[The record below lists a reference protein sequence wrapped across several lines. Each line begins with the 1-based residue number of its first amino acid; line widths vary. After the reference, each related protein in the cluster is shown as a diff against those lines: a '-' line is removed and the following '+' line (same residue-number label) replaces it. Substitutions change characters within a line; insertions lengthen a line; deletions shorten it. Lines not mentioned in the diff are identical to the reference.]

1 MKASER
7 LRKQMEEQ
15 GLLGTDAKKAKVIAN
30 TTQKKAAEKSA
41 SSLRSGG
48 MAAKKLPQTELF
60 KNITL
65 PRAETQRQ
73 TQRAKVNINT
83 DRGFVPDS
91 QLMRQLGRTGTTFQ
105 KSTAQDE
112 KRRLYETNDSLLN
125 PQEILKKYSYVA
137 QDKDMDYG
145 TLRRAVKKGM
155 SEVGR
160 TLRGTNDN
168 SQYEKVA
175 KLQTELQGRLKS
187 ASFTAGLLEGMGGA
201 GKDAVVRLSGNEAL
215 QKQNEA
221 LKAQMEA
228 TQANHR
234 GAAMAGQITG
244 ELLKPVA
251 GYMSIGNVAE
261 SLTLKGAGKL
271 GQRMAAATAA
281 DGAQKLA
288 ASVLLDPKKAKTAG
302 FAARMLAQQAAD
314 TLVNTP
320 ITIINGAAEGKSRK
334 ELLQDFAKQE
344 AMDAAFNLG
353 LAGLGAGAK
362 ALGKAKQA
370 KAEQRAAKQ
379 TETAAKAMVEP
390 AEKIMMLPRPTD
402 LYVDTTGRGFK
413 TLHEKDMID
422 NPADNFDISMTGK
435 AFNDVGRNKNI
446 SYQVFNG
453 KQRLAIMNKEKPSI
467 QGNNKEGYQVLD
479 ANMPPANGR
488 TAPEFPSNNSIEKH
502 DGNVKKMGQNSG
514 TKQVYQENGFAAAT
528 IKNSEKEITR
538 YTNPKIDKSPME
550 MDGVKEIM
558 QDADFGNM
566 GADTGDYSAAMGIKP
581 MGFTFNKDIFRIWD
595 EAGSK
600 NPETA
605 KFIDETCR
613 KPLLNAKD
621 EWAKDSREF
630 FGDILQLMKE
640 TGIQKGS
647 RESAAAQ
654 WYGEG
659 YRLNKFGEKEPYTLT
674 DLKQEFPNK
683 WQDIIK
689 VDEICRKKHLDSVPG
704 RVNANFDKIYPNVE
718 TNAISEM
725 KKHSAAAEDFTAK
738 AAAEKKR
745 IEKLELE
752 IAADRKILETGKA
765 GSRTATDAEKRI
777 ITKERQIAKAKEQ
790 MQTHEADAAA
800 SRKKAKQWEDDIA
813 SGEIYANKR
822 LLVRKNYYPHMEK
835 KEKGFLGL
843 KRIGEVPREIDPR
856 LEGISEFTEP
866 KTKWAGFMQHRRGGY
881 YDADAIGNT
890 LEYMQEALYK
900 IHFDPLI
907 AQNRKTIKGMA
918 EATKDSRNANGFINA
933 MLQFTNDLAGKTNPY
948 FDRMLTN
955 AGGTGRKMI
964 SALQWLNNR
973 AKSNAVMGNVRS
985 AVAQFYNLPN
995 AAVYVKNPTAW
1006 AKGTKMIADSVTKRN
1021 GAREIFETSTF
1032 LTERYDLDKL
1042 LGKFDDGILQKPEKL
1057 ATWMLTAGDEFS
1069 TRLIWSSAYQDGLQ
1083 KGVAD
1088 AVRYA
1093 DDVARKSVGGRGI
1106 GEIPILQKSKVYKF
1120 IFPFSLEINNSLNVL
1135 KDVVKGKDLVG
1146 LAFLMAGNYVMNS
1159 IPRELFGFDVS
1170 TDFINAFKEGIDEWD
1185 EKDKTLKEN
1194 LTGVGGR
1201 VAGELISA
1209 IPSGALMSSIVFKD
1223 ANEREKF
1230 FGESDPTRYGTGQLG
1245 INLITDPVM
1254 DIATGKDA
1262 SSSLLHTATAVLP
1275 RFGGRQ
1281 IERGFTGLQE
1291 MGILPKV
1298 HLGGKKGISIEK
1310 NEAPASYTDNGELR
1324 FPIDN
1329 TPENVAKLFAF
1340 GRYATKEG
1348 KAYIDGGNK
1357 ALDEK
1362 STATY
1367 DALVK
1372 AGAKNTIAFET
1383 INRMQQEKKDKGKR
1397 RAIRSSAMSEEQ
1409 KAILYHSI
1417 TDEDS
1422 ADRRILDHYQGTA
1435 HMGKAADCLMRMADY
1450 EDNKPKKYILQ
1461 NTNLPDTEKKYIY
1474 LERLV
1479 DKDDREKEAKRVDAL
1494 LGAGIS
1500 MNDYIQIRT
1509 KYGDIYNKKMKA
1521 IEKQQILVNLMNE
1534 LGLSGAQQAAVKGQ
1548 LIFGGGFTSEWKI

>member
-1 MKASER
+1 MAWLS
-7 LRKQMEEQ
+7 LEE
-15 GLLGTDAKKAKVIAN
+15 LKKYDAKKELEKLG
-30 TTQKKAAEKSA
+30 TKKAVAKA
-41 SSLRSGG
+41 TPSLRSQGQPVEVVRDTG
-48 MAAKKLPQTELF
+48 LKSSLKTTMEKRREAAKTPGVK
-60 KNITL
+60 
-65 PRAETQRQ
+65 
-73 TQRAKVNINT
+73 INT

-112 KRRLYETNDSLLN
+112 KTRLYETNDSLLN
-125 PQEILKKYSYVA
+125 PQEIMKKYSYVA
-137 QDKDMDYG
+137 QDKDMDYE
-145 TLRRAVKKGM
+145 TLRRAVNKGM

-187 ASFTAGLLEGMGGA
+187 ASFTAGLLEGMGGD

-221 LKAQMEA
+221 LKAQMA
-228 TQANHR
+228 AAQANHS
-234 GAAMAGQITG
+234 GTADMGQKTG
-244 ELLKPVA
+244 ELLKQVS
-251 GYMSIGNVAE
+251 GYMTLGKFAE
-261 SLTLKGAGKL
+261 NLLLKGAGKL

-288 ASVLLDPKKAKTAG
+288 ARVLLDPKKAKAAG
-302 FAARMLAQQAAD
+302 FATRMLAQQAAD
-314 TLVNTP
+314 TAVNTP

-344 AMDAAFNLG
+344 ATDAAFNLG

-370 KAEQRAAKQ
+370 KAEQRAAKAAAKAAEQ
-379 TETAAKAMVEP
+379 TETAAKTMAEP
-390 AEKIMMLPRPTD
+390 TEKIMMLPRPTD

-435 AFNDVGRNKNI
+435 AFNDVGRNKNV

-488 TAPEFPSNNSIEKH
+488 TAHEFPSNNSIAKH
-502 DGNVKKMGQNSG
+502 DGNVKEIGQNSG

-558 QDADFGNM
+558 QDADFGSM

-581 MGFTFNKDIFRIWD
+581 MGFTFNKDVFRIWD

-600 NPETA
+600 SPEAA

-613 KPLLNAKD
+613 KPFLNAKD

-725 KKHSAAAEDFTAK
+725 KKHAAAAEDFTAK

-752 IAADRKILETGKA
+752 IAADRKILETETA
-765 GSRTATDAEKRI
+765 GSRTATNAEKRI

-790 MQTHEADAAA
+790 MQKHEADAAT

-1006 AKGTKMIADSVTKRN
+1006 AKGTKMMADSVTKRN

-1120 IFPFSLEINNSLNVL
+1120 FIPFSLEINNSLNVL
-1135 KDVVKGKDLVG
+1135 KDAAKGKDLVG
-1146 LAFLMAGNYVMNS
+1146 LAFLMAGSYVMNS

-1170 TDFINAFKEGIDEWD
+1170 TDFINAFKEGVDEWD

-1262 SSSLLHTATAVLP
+1262 STSLLHTATAILP
-1275 RFGGRQ
+1275 SFGGRQ

-1362 STATY
+1362 STETY

-1372 AGAKNTIAFET
+1372 AGSKNTIAFET

-1397 RAIRSSAMSEEQ
+1397 RAIRSSILSEEQ

-1461 NTNLPDTEKKYIY
+1461 NTNLPDAEKKYIY
-1474 LERLV
+1474 LEKIV
-1479 DKDDREKEAKRVDAL
+1479 QKDDREKETKKIDAL

-1548 LIFGGGFTSEWKI
+1548 LIFGGGYTTEWKI